1 MGNKRERTAA
11 ARRDDRGNTFVAQQE
26 INEIDTPVLPPPE
39 VLERIEKIHPGMID
53 WIMTETSKEAESR
66 RKLESRRMDTV
77 CLALTRGQHYGL
89 IMGIVGTVSG
99 AVVAICGQPVVG
111 GTIVSVT
118 VAVLAFAFLTGRSA
132 K

>member
-11 ARRDDRGNTFVAQQE
+11 ARRDTSGNTFVAQQE
-26 INEIDTPVLPPPE
+26 INEIDTPILPSPE

-66 RKLESRRMDTV
+66 RKLESQRMNAV
-77 CLALTRGQHYGL
+77 CLALIRGQHYGL
-89 IMGIVGTVSG
+89 IMGVIGTVSG
-99 AVVAICGQPVVG
+99 AVVAICGQPTAG
-111 GTIVSVT
+111 GAIASVA